1 MERCPWVLT
10 TRLVVKSLNMVI
22 YTHIHDIIHHP
33 LSSYYHAPMFWK
45 ISWNWNLWVMTS
57 QRPRSKTA
65 CWIACCS
72 RRNSLV
78 IIRRYGHSSY
88 VGQRLLGCMM
98 LGTANWTWAVE
109 RWYNGFTSLF
119 LAGQP
124 IKSELSE
131 SFQLSP
137 CLQPQELLTPR
148 NLRCSSVLWLGGG
161 EISRRALSFGYLDT
175 WPRPVVASVGER
187 EVKTWRLAEL
197 KLYQLLMKECNAS
210 KETWRMWKL
219 NVNNWDAKC
228 VFFALWLK
236 IALRESMWCFYRF
249 FVVFVDT
256 SNILRWFEEKQWD
269 TNVLDFLSPIG
280 TQDGL
285 HTVDI
290 DILEGVKHE
299 NSRL

>member
-1 MERCPWVLT
+1 
-10 TRLVVKSLNMVI
+10 
-22 YTHIHDIIHHP
+22 
-33 LSSYYHAPMFWK
+33 
-45 ISWNWNLWVMTS
+45 MTS

-119 LAGQP
+119 LAGQL
-124 IKSELSE
+124 IKSELSQ

-219 NVNNWDAKC
+219 NVNNWDAKF
-228 VFFALWLK
+228 VFFFALWLK
-236 IALRESMWCFYRF
+236 IALRESMWCFYRCLLF
-249 FVVFVDT
+249 LL
-256 SNILRWFEEKQWD
+256 ILRTFCS
-269 TNVLDFLSPIG
+269 VLRRSNGTPMFWTFLSPID

>member
-10 TRLVVKSLNMVI
+10 TRLVVKTSTWLC
-22 YTHIHDIIHHP
+22 THIHEIYNIHHP
-33 LSSYYHAPMFWK
+33 
-45 ISWNWNLWVMTS
+45 ISCTNVLNDLRAWNWNLWVMTS